1 MHFYGEMRYGKHCQ
15 AYGNDPADVFKIEYL
30 VVSFD
35 DEKKE
40 VKLSLR
46 QADILEALAN
56 DAELLKQGG
65 GVPDLARGETKYEPC
80 TVHRDPDLTYRQ
92 VRTICANVPPRVW
105 SLHA

>member
-1 MHFYGEMRYGKHCQ
+1 ME
-15 AYGNDPADVFKIEYL
+15 IEYL

-35 DEKKE
+35 DAKKQ

-65 GVPDLARGETKYEPC
+65 GVPDLARGEAKYVVSARVEL
-80 TVHRDPDLTYRQ
+80 RLT
-92 VRTICANVPPRVW
+92 CC
-105 SLHA
+105 